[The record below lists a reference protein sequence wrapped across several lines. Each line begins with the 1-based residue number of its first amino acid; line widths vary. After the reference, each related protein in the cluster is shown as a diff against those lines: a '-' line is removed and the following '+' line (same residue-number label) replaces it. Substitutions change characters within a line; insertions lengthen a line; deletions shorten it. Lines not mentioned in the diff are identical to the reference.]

1 MQDGL
6 SSSPAWLQSAFGW
19 IASFVAGGTIFK
31 LIDVWLNR
39 KKPAAEVHVTHAT
52 AQEITVR
59 SHMTAGEALAKMM
72 DRLDQAQ
79 ATIDKVRDESS
90 SWEMKAFDLQME
102 LNQVKKESERQI
114 GLLNTEVASMDKQ
127 MRKQMAFIRARDME
141 DEYLK
146 LDQPKE

>member
-6 SSSPAWLQSAFGW
+6 SSSPAWFQTAFGW
-19 IASFVAGGTIFK
+19 LASFIAGGTIFK
-31 LIDVWLNR
+31 LIDIWLNR

-79 ATIDKVRDESS
+79 ATIDKVRDESGE
-90 SWEMKAFDLQME
+90 WEMKAFDLQME
-102 LNQVKKESERQI
+102 LKSVRDANLQMMEQAKLDNYQI
-114 GLLNTEVASMDKQ
+114 
-127 MRKQMAFIRARDME
+127 RRQMAFIEMKNLK
-141 DEYLK
+141 DEYIA
-146 LDQPKE
+146 LDAPKESS

>member
-6 SSSPAWLQSAFGW
+6 SPSPAWLQSAFGW

-31 LIDVWLNR
+31 LVDVWLNR

-90 SWEMKAFDLQME
+90 GWEMKAFDLQME
-102 LNQVKKESERQI
+102 LKDVKTINAQLIAQATLDNYQI
-114 GLLNTEVASMDKQ
+114 
-127 MRKQMAFIRARDME
+127 RRQMAFIEMKNLK
-141 DEYLK
+141 DEYIA
-146 LDQPKE
+146 LDLPKEQSE